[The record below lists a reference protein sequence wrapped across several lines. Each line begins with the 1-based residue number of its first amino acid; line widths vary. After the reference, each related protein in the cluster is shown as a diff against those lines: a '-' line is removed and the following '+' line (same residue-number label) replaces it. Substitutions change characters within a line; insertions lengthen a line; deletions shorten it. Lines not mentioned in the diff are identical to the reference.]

1 MIKDKNKGSVHF
13 WQLLP
18 SQGLGLQW
26 VIKVRDVLAIVPS
39 MECAMQCSMMYNDV
53 QARSTPTMDDVRYL
67 SMERNSLCI
76 SCQNGSFAMRS
87 SHGQKGRQIIAKR
100 LPLFCISLCI
110 GKMEIEAEHGER
122 EDSGQVIT
130 KKCALCIFS
139 GFRKNGDWNVAWI
152 ERKI

>member
-39 MECAMQCSMMYNDV
+39 MERAMQCSMMYNDV

-76 SCQNGSFAMRS
+76 SRQNGSFAMRS

-100 LPLFCISLCI
+100 LPLLCLSLYI

-122 EDSGQVIT
+122 ERIPARLSQRN
-130 KKCALCIFS
+130 ALCASSQDFGKMEI
-139 GFRKNGDWNVAWI
+139 GTLHG
-152 ERKI
+152 

>member
-18 SQGLGLQW
+18 SQGFGLQW

-39 MECAMQCSMMYNDV
+39 MERAMQCSMMYNDV

-76 SCQNGSFAMRS
+76 SRQNGSFAMRS

-100 LPLFCISLCI
+100 LPLLCLSLYI

-122 EDSGQVIT
+122 QRIAARLSQRN
-130 KKCALCIFS
+130 ALCASSQDFGKTEI
-139 GFRKNGDWNVAWI
+139 GTLHG
-152 ERKI
+152 